1 MKTLRTALG
10 STGEDM
16 ACELLMNAGQQIL
29 ERNWRCGHLEIDII
43 TMDSYGLHFVEVKS
57 RTAPVTADPL
67 ESVTAAKR
75 RNMTKAAMKY
85 VRKGALRHGIPQDAE
100 IFFDIITIIY
110 NGDTA
115 DVRYYPQ
122 AFIPLYT

>member
-1 MKTLRTALG
+1 MKTSTQELG
-10 STGEDM
+10 RKGESLAAEFLQHNNHTIIDT
-16 ACELLMNAGQQIL
+16 
-29 ERNWRCGHLEIDII
+29 NWRYSHLELDIVSLAQ
-43 TMDSYGLHFVEVKS
+43 DGLHFVEVKS